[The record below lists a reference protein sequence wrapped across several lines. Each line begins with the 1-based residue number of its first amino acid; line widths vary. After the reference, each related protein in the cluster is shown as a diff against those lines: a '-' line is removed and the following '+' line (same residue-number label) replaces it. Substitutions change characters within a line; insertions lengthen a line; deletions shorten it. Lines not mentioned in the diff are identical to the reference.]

1 MEYIMKLMNILRNN
15 KLNETDT
22 RATRFIWGEIGRA
35 ANNVSGYQ
43 KEYDTRMK
51 NIKTAMAKH
60 FPGISENDILVY
72 TANTPQEAD
81 RINAASKKA
90 GQLGIW
96 ADKTTFIFRG

>member
-1 MEYIMKLMNILRNN
+1 
-15 KLNETDT
+15 
-22 RATRFIWGEIGRA
+22 
-35 ANNVSGYQ
+35 
-43 KEYDTRMK
+43 MK